1 MSQLSNRELCKRGHE
16 GPLRSQRAVLYLP
29 AVPGTASGFADRVMD
44 TFSSVA
50 ASEGIRQQL

>member
-1 MSQLSNRELCKRGHE
+1 MLNNDR
-16 GPLRSQRAVLYLP
+16 QRIV
-29 AVPGTASGFADRVMD
+29 GTASGFADRVMD

>member
-1 MSQLSNRELCKRGHE
+1 MSQLSNRELCKCGHE

-50 ASEGIRQQL
+50 TSEGI